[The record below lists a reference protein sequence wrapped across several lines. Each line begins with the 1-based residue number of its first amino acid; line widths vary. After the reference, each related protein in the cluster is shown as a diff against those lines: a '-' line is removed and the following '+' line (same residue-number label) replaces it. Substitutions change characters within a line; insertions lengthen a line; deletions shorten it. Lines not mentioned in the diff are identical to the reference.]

1 MILEQMTCYLSLQ
14 TSLGCLHF
22 HHFHIYWPHCQGR
35 WSVKKNDWFYYL
47 VVAVCWVQEGET
59 YSSKILVDFLKTC
72 LPLRN
77 WEHKNVSS
85 YKMIQNCQEKPHNPL
100 YLEVWWHVLD
110 FFLGGGEW
118 AVAVFITL
126 LLWYLIPIAQ
136 KEFKIGDEA
145 RKGGCRWWE

>member
-1 MILEQMTCYLSLQ
+1 MNKVLENQNLIHKIHFRKSEWEGSRSSWGQKYFRFNVLKMILEQMTCYLSLQ

-22 HHFHIYWPHCQGR
+22 HHFRIYWPHCQGR

-100 YLEVWWHVLD
+100 YLEVWW
-110 FFLGGGEW
+110 GGM
-118 AVAVFITL
+118 
-126 LLWYLIPIAQ
+126 
-136 KEFKIGDEA
+136 
-145 RKGGCRWWE
+145 C